1 MKIPRAIESI
11 ATEAAS
17 RVRTTSSRPP
27 EELTLLGTLIAKL
40 KLQGKRGGEGSYV
53 SSLPATLGPDLMN
66 MSSHVLADV
75 NP

>member
-1 MKIPRAIESI
+1 VKIPRAIESI

-40 KLQGKRGGEGSYV
+40 KLQGKRGEK
-53 SSLPATLGPDLMN
+53 AAM
-66 MSSHVLADV
+66 
-75 NP
+75 

>member
-1 MKIPRAIESI
+1 MRRVGPGRVPFKVKIPRAIESI

-40 KLQGKRGGEGSYV
+40 KLQGKRGEK
-53 SSLPATLGPDLMN
+53 AAM
-66 MSSHVLADV
+66 
-75 NP
+75 